1 MNNTT
6 LQLKIKQRLNKLASN
21 DYDNFECWQIIE
33 AFNKAQIEW
42 CRRQLAGSNPRQE
55 GDEQTNRRIDD
66 LNFLLKSQDLPF
78 VYGDKYVISEFLPDD
93 WLEYKRLDV
102 KAKSKCCNIEQ
113 DMIVYL
119 AEEANVQVLL
129 NDYVRKPSFEWR
141 ETFATLMGNKAKI
154 FTNDDFDVVSIK
166 FTYYHNPVNIQIAG
180 CSDPYTLQTSTQDV
194 LCEFPDDITE
204 ILIDVAA
211 SILAGDIES
220 WNQYTR
226 EYNSSEQNN

>member
-42 CRRQLAGSNPRQE
+42 CRRQLSGSNPRNE

-66 LNFLLKSQDLPF
+66 LNFLLKSQDMPF
-78 VYGDKYVISEFLPDD
+78 TYGDKYVITDFLPDD

-102 KAKSKCCNIEQ
+102 KAKSKCCNTEQ
-113 DMIVYL
+113 DIIVYL

-154 FTNDDFDVVSIK
+154 FTNDDFDVVGIK
-166 FTYYHNPVNIQIAG
+166 YTYYHNPVNIQIAG
-180 CSDPYTLQTSTQDV
+180 CSDPYTLQTSTEDV
-194 LCEFPDDITE
+194 LCEFPDDVTE

>member
-33 AFNKAQIEW
+33 AFNKAQLEW

-66 LNFLLKSQDLPF
+66 LMILLTVEELPF
-78 VYGDKYVISEFLPDD
+78 SYGDKYVITDYLPEH
-93 WLEYKRLDV
+93 WMQYKRLDV

-129 NDYVRKPSFEWR
+129 NDYMRKPSFEWR
-141 ETFATLMGNKAKI
+141 ETFATLSGNKAKI
-154 FTNDDFDVVSIK
+154 FTNDDFEVISIK
-166 FTYYHNPVNIQIAG
+166 YTYYHYPANIQIAG
-180 CSDPYTLQTSTQDV
+180 CVDPYTLQTSTQDV
-194 LCEFPDDITE
+194 ICEFPDDVTE
-204 ILIDVAA
+204 VLIDVAA